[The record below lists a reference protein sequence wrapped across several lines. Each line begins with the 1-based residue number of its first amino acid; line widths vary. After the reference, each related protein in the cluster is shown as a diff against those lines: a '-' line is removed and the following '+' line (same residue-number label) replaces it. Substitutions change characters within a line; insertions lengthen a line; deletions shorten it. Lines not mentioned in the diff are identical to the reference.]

1 MSQPTLW
8 FEPKLLIDGKLV
20 DADGGSTYES
30 FNPATEEVVGAS
42 PDASVADAETAIAA
56 ARRAFDTTDWSTNKE
71 LRHRCLKQLV
81 EALDRHSDEMRAL
94 TVAEVGVPVSLTQG
108 PALDAAVK
116 ILDFYAD
123 LASSYDGTEDLGVV
137 DTQAGPAHRWVE
149 KEAYG
154 VVAAISAYNYPN
166 QLNLAKLGPAL
177 AAGCTVVLKGSPFT
191 PLVTLALGHLIANET
206 DFPPG
211 VVNILA
217 SSSPEVGKVMT
228 TDLQVDMITFTG
240 STPVGKAIMAAASDT
255 LKKCFLELG
264 GKSAYLVLD
273 DESVEFASLF
283 CSFAAGSHSGQGC
296 AITSRLVVPRASL
309 DKAVETVKSTFEGFG
324 VGDPSDPTNY
334 MGPLI
339 TAEQQA
345 KVQGMVDRAVEA
357 GATVVTGGKPPE
369 GLDKGHFF
377 SPTLIVGATED
388 SEIARDEIFGPVLVV
403 LPHDGDD
410 DAVRLANDSPFG
422 LSGAVHSADRERSLA
437 VARRVR
443 SGTLSVDGGMYYAP
457 DAPFGGYK
465 QSGFG
470 REMGVAGMEEFLQS
484 KTIAVPAPPQ

>member
-1 MSQPTLW
+1 MTTSTLW
-8 FEPKLLIDGKLV
+8 FEPKLLVDGKLV
-20 DADGGSTYES
+20 DAAGDRTFES
-30 FNPATEEVVGAS
+30 SNPATEEVIGSS
-42 PDASVADAETAIAA
+42 PDATVADAEAAIEA
-56 ARRAFDTTDWSTNKE
+56 ARVAFDTTDWSTDGE
-71 LRHRCLKQLV
+71 LRARCLKQLV
-81 EALDRHSDEMRAL
+81 AALERHSEEMRAL

-108 PALDAAVK
+108 PALDAAVR
-116 ILDFYAD
+116 ILDYYAD
-123 LASSYDGTEDLGVV
+123 LAGSYDGTVDLGVV

-149 KEAYG
+149 REAYG

-177 AAGCTVVLKGSPFT
+177 AAGCTVVLKGAPAT

-217 SSSPEVGKVMT
+217 SSETEVGVAMT
-228 TDLQVDMITFTG
+228 TDPRVDMITFTG

-273 DESVEFASLF
+273 EESVEFASMF

-296 AITSRLVVPRASL
+296 AITSRLVVPREHL
-309 DKAVETVKSTFEGFG
+309 DLAVQTVKSTFEGFG
-324 VGDPSDPTNY
+324 VGDPSDPANY

-339 TAEQQA
+339 SAEQQA
-345 KVQGMVDRAVEA
+345 KVQGMVDRAVA
-357 GATVVTGGKPPE
+357 DGATVVTGGGPPE
-369 GLDKGHFF
+369 GTDKGHFF
-377 SPTLIVGATED
+377 APTLIVGAAED
-388 SEIARDEIFGPVLVV
+388 SEIARDEVFGPVLVV

-410 DAVRLANDSPFG
+410 DAVRIANDSPFG
-422 LSGAVHSADRERSLA
+422 LSGAVHSADRERSVA

-465 QSGFG
+465 QSGIG

-484 KTIAVPAPPQ
+484 KTLAEPAPQ